1 MRRNLHGRVVLIT
14 GATRGIGRLIAE
26 HLARLGARLALNA
39 RSPADLDRMANEFQA
54 AGATALPV
62 AADLTASADRERLV
76 RTVADHFG
84 GLDVLI
90 NNAGVASFGEF
101 ATSSEAILRQV
112 MDLNFFAPAELMRLC
127 LPHLTRSS
135 ALGRG
140 AGWRAAV
147 VNMASL
153 VGKRGIPSFPEH
165 STSKFA
171 LCGLSESLRAEF
183 ARFDVD
189 VLVVVPGL
197 VRTEDRD
204 RHLLRNE
211 GQLKLNYAGSPP
223 AERVADEAVKSLV
236 RNYREN
242 IIGFKARWINR
253 GNRWFPWF
261 VNWVLAVKVRAAAR
275 RAAGQA

>member
-1 MRRNLHGRVVLIT
+1 MRRNLQGRVVLIT

-26 HLARLGARLALNA
+26 NLARLGARLALNA
-39 RSPADLDRMANEFQA
+39 RSQADLDRTADELRA
-54 AGATALPV
+54 AGANVLAV
-62 AADLTASADRERLV
+62 AADITAPADRERLIRQV
-76 RTVADHFG
+76 VEHFG
-84 GLDVLI
+84 GLDVLV

-101 ATSSEAILRQV
+101 ATSTEAILRQV
-112 MDLNFFAPAELMRLC
+112 MDLNFFAPAELTRLC
-127 LPHLTRSS
+127 LPHLARSS
-135 ALGRG
+135 ALGRES
-140 AGWRAAV
+140 GWRAAV

-211 GQLKLNYAGSPP
+211 GQIKLNYAGSPP

-242 IIGFKARWINR
+242 VIGFKARWINR
-253 GNRWFPWF
+253 GSRWFPWF
-261 VNWVLAVKVRAAAR
+261 VSWVLGVKVRAAAR
-275 RAAGQA
+275 KAAGKA